1 MVGDNLKT
9 DIKFGNSCLI
19 DTLVVLSGNTDFDAA
34 LKAQVASGSHIEDG
48 VPTYITPYFSYSK
61 HLTL

>member
-9 DIKFGNSCLI
+9 DIKFGNSCHI

-34 LKAQVASGSHIEDG
+34 RKAQFPSGSQTEDG
-48 VPTYITPYFSYSK
+48 VPTYITPYFCYSK